1 MRRGELSRKS
11 TQTARRSKEKRIL
24 SKKDEIKWLLFDV
37 GSTLIDESK
46 VYEYRMK
53 KIAELSGTAYGQ
65 VYEYAMSFY
74 KKIKKEI

>member
-1 MRRGELSRKS
+1 M
-11 TQTARRSKEKRIL
+11 
-24 SKKDEIKWLLFDV
+24 SKKDEIKWLFFDV

-46 VYEYRMK
+46 VYDYRMK

-74 KKIKKEI
+74 KKK